1 MEQFKAKT
9 FERGEVLLEEDAPAT
24 GLYILLHGRLVVTK
38 GRDDEEVQL
47 AELNPGEMF
56 GEMSL
61 LSNTP
66 TTAKVTAVTDCFV
79 IRLSKRKFQEVM
91 MTHPHVLEVVAKIS
105 EERKQDNEHLLGPR
119 LSHHAAILV

>member
-1 MEQFKAKT
+1 
-9 FERGEVLLEEDAPAT
+9 
-24 GLYILLHGRLVVTK
+24 
-38 GRDDEEVQL
+38 
-47 AELNPGEMF
+47 MF